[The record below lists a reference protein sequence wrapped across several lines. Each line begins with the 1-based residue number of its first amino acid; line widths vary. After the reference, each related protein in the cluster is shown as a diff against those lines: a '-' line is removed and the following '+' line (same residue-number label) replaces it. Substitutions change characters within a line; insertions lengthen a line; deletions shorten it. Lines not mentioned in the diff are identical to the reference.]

1 MDTIRSLIVA
11 LVGGLLFERLHVP
24 AGALLGAMVGVA
36 ALNLANF
43 GVAPSGP
50 GTLLRFAAFA
60 IIGWELG
67 ARITPQTLDAVR
79 KAALPIVVVVAG
91 LMVASVVLAFVLHR
105 SGVDPVTAFLA
116 ASPGG
121 LSQMVAISTDLGANV
136 VVVSIVH
143 LIRIIAVLVTA
154 PLIARLLSG

>member
-1 MDTIRSLIVA
+1 
-11 LVGGLLFERLHVP
+11 
-24 AGALLGAMVGVA
+24 
-36 ALNLANF
+36 
-43 GVAPSGP
+43 
-50 GTLLRFAAFA
+50 
-60 IIGWELG
+60 
-67 ARITPQTLDAVR
+67 VR